1 MTRKKPDWMS
11 LIGTALSIVTIVVI
25 FLILITGRFPTFSIT
40 GFETKLVES
49 SENIGRETA
58 SILWTQRYLD
68 LIAQA
73 FLILASAAC
82 CVAMLRPIRN
92 KEDKK

>member
-1 MTRKKPDWMS
+1 MARGKADW
-11 LIGTALSIVTIVVI
+11 I
-25 FLILITGRFPTFSIT
+25 SIT
-40 GFETKLVES
+40 GTTLTVVGIIVIFSILFSTGFPLFSTTVFETQFVDS

-58 SILWTQRYLD
+58 NILWNQRSLD

-82 CVAMLRPIRN
+82 CVAMLRPLRDE
-92 KEDKK
+92 ED

>member
-1 MTRKKPDWMS
+1 MAIRKADW
-11 LIGTALSIVTIVVI
+11 T
-25 FLILITGRFPTFSIT
+25 SIT
-40 GFETKLVES
+40 GTILTVVGIMVIFSILFSTEFPLFSSAILETQLIDS

-58 SILWTQRYLD
+58 NILWTQRYLD

-82 CVAMLRPIRN
+82 CVAMLRPLRN
-92 KEDKK
+92 KED

>member
-1 MTRKKPDWMS
+1 MARGKADW
-11 LIGTALSIVTIVVI
+11 T
-25 FLILITGRFPTFSIT
+25 SIT
-40 GFETKLVES
+40 GTILTVVGIMVIFSILFSTGFPLFSTTVLETQLVDS

-58 SILWTQRYLD
+58 NILWNQRYLD

-82 CVAMLRPIRN
+82 CVAMLRPLRK
-92 KEDKK
+92 KED

>member
-1 MTRKKPDWMS
+1 MARGKADWTS
-11 LIGTALSIVTIVVI
+11 ITGTILTAVGIVVI
-25 FLILITGRFPTFSIT
+25 FSILFST
-40 GFETKLVES
+40 GFPLFSTTVVETQLIDS

-58 SILWTQRYLD
+58 DILWNQRSLD

-82 CVAMLRPIRN
+82 CVAMLRPLRR
-92 KEDKK
+92 KED

>member
-1 MTRKKPDWMS
+1 MARGKADW
-11 LIGTALSIVTIVVI
+11 I
-25 FLILITGRFPTFSIT
+25 SIT
-40 GFETKLVES
+40 GTTLTVVGIIVIFSILFSTGFPLFSTTVLETQFVDS

-58 SILWTQRYLD
+58 NILWNQRSLD

-82 CVAMLRPIRN
+82 CVAMLRPLRN
-92 KEDKK
+92 KED

>member
-1 MTRKKPDWMS
+1 MARSKVDW
-11 LIGTALSIVTIVVI
+11 I
-25 FLILITGRFPTFSIT
+25 SIT
-40 GFETKLVES
+40 GTILTIVGVAVIFSILFSTGFPLFSTTILEAQFVDS

-58 SILWTQRYLD
+58 DVLWNQRSLD

-82 CVAMLRPIRN
+82 CVAMLRPLR
-92 KEDKK
+92 KKGD

>member
-1 MTRKKPDWMS
+1 MTRGKADWTS
-11 LIGTALSIVTIVVI
+11 ITGTILTIIGLVVI
-25 FLILITGRFPTFSIT
+25 FVILLST
-40 GFETKLVES
+40 GFPLFSTTVLETQLVDS

-58 SILWTQRYLD
+58 NILWNQRSPD

-82 CVAMLRPIRN
+82 CVAMLRPLRK
-92 KEDKK
+92 KED